1 MGKKSGSG
9 SGMNNPDHISESL
22 KNNFLG
28 LKHLNSLMRIRDGK
42 NTDPG
47 YVMEKF
53 GSEINIPDPD
63 ILSFLL
69 KKIFDINCLFLVS
82 RSCEIC
88 RRHLGGGDGETLLC
102 VAHCDRRAEP
112 CGGGPA
118 HCLPPPERPSCA
130 AVSNGTNHVVASH
143 STACG
148 STALPYGS
156 APMFRNKL
164 VAVFAADDPLA
175 GQQLRWRYCFFNF
188 CVTFVKG

>member
-1 MGKKSGSG
+1 MKYAA
-9 SGMNNPDHISESL
+9 DT
-22 KNNFLG
+22 LG
-28 LKHLNSLMRIRDGK
+28 AAMVKLCSVSRTVIAVPSPVVADLRIACLHLND
-42 NTDPG
+42 
-47 YVMEKF
+47 
-53 GSEINIPDPD
+53 
-63 ILSFLL
+63 
-69 KKIFDINCLFLVS
+69 
-82 RSCEIC
+82 
-88 RRHLGGGDGETLLC
+88 
-102 VAHCDRRAEP
+102 
-112 CGGGPA
+112 
-118 HCLPPPERPSCA
+118 PSCA